1 MGTVWGAPSPP
12 IAQVGALWGAPCPL
26 QPLRSPTPYFGTPP
40 GPPTPRG
47 ADRCSLGCPVPPS
60 PTIPGFFPFPRAC
73 TEGEAEGKAGGKGW
87 DPTNR
92 GGRLPR
98 VCVSPVSPAR
108 VPRVPPVPG
117 RGDGIG
123 TFPNAPANGVSA
135 WPALIA
141 RPLSRIP
148 SASPRRCHLRVPKHA
163 GGSAGGVPAPP
174 TPRPLQYTLGPSGP
188 GSSPVPG
195 GMGRQWGHP
204 GGLHPQ
210 GQRGGDGRWEWGSLG
225 VSRDVQTPPS
235 LDLPSPTRKNS
246 PHSRPL
252 RASVSPG
259 VQCQP
264 EG

>member
-1 MGTVWGAPSPP
+1 MLRVPSSPSGHPPHTSGRPLVPPHLGGLIGAVWGALCPP
-12 IAQVGALWGAPCPL
+12 AP
-26 QPLRSPTPYFGTPP
+26 QF
-40 GPPTPRG
+40 
-47 ADRCSLGCPVPPS
+47 PV
-60 PTIPGFFPFPRAC
+60 FFPFPERAQR
-73 TEGEAEGKAGGKGW
+73 ERQREKRGAKAGTPRTG
-87 DPTNR
+87 

-225 VSRDVQTPPS
+225 VSRDVQTPPFTRS
-235 LDLPSPTRKNS
+235 PLPHTEEFPPFSPPPCLS
-246 PHSRPL
+246 F
-252 RASVSPG
+252 PG
-259 VQCQP
+259 CAMSA
-264 EG
+264 